1 MDEIVNSKPRDR
13 RLLVEEAAGLG
24 KHRKR
29 RRRAQLKLER
39 TQTNLDR
46 ALDVEREARSRLRP
60 LKRQAQAADIHARLE
75 RSSAELRAGL
85 LAEQLRAHASELEDA
100 ERVAGEGR
108 DARRR
113 IEAELA
119 ELHERRG
126 EIERR
131 LAERDRERTTI
142 WGRLTALR
150 AAHERLSVRS
160 EALSARR
167 AELAAEIDGR
177 RSALGALAS
186 EVPDE
191 GDADDPLQAGLEAI
205 GSALGD
211 ATQALDRAR
220 GAAEGTDP
228 GPEVARIRDASQ
240 RAAGHA
246 GRIEELLGKNRQAT
260 LEDRIAVE
268 TEALAGL
275 DALLD
280 AAAGARDAV
289 GQRTEALEREML
301 ADGDSDDVPAQLRA
315 CSRDEAELQAK
326 LLSGGDSLTEAEV
339 KAAHLRDRRDEVV
352 GELEGIA
359 SLLGHEVPAA
369 TEPMDAEQREEI
381 ERKLE
386 RLARRREALG
396 PVNPLAEQEYADAQE
411 HVNRLEEQ
419 RSDLESALAELTG
432 LISDTDRKI
441 RSAFE
446 ETLEATQR
454 NFEELIEHLFP
465 GGRGRLRMVKDAGP
479 RLVLGGEAQDQ
490 VAQGDEPEANPDGA
504 ESGADE
510 EGPSRRRGQ
519 DVLAGDE
526 QPAGSDDAAG
536 SGVEIEVTPA
546 GKATRRL
553 SLLSGG
559 EKALVALAFVF
570 AVFLARPSP
579 FYILDEVE
587 AALDDANIDRFL
599 QLVRRFSGRAQF
611 VIVTHQK
618 RTMDAADVLYG
629 VSMGKGGTTRVISRR
644 LSHEDEAVG
653 RGRGSH
659 RGRVACG
666 PMARSW
672 REAFDLGERGED
684 RPTADDAG
692 DQPTEPE
699 SGGGLFRRLRESLTK
714 SRDALQAELGASLFD
729 QLDEETW
736 ERLEEAL
743 ILADVGA
750 RTTAEVVG
758 RLEAEVE
765 GGTVSGADA
774 IRDRLVEL
782 LAEAA
787 GGDERPGGPERSPRG
802 GHGRRAST
810 APARR
815 PRSES
820 SPGTSPASSAC
831 R

>member
-1 MDEIVNSKPRDR
+1 MHLSSISIKGFKSFSERTRLVFSPGVSVIVGPNGCGKSNITDAVLWALGEQSPLAVRGQTMQDMIFAGGDGESPRRHAEVEVVLSSDEPTTDPAGAESGADGESPSRRRGQDTSAGDEHSAGFSEISITRRLDRNGDGEYRLNGARCRLVDVIEALADANLGREMHSVISQGRVDEIVNSKPRDR

-39 TQTNLDR
+39 TQANLDR
-46 ALDVEREARSRLRP
+46 ALDVEREARGRLRP

-85 LAEQLRAHASELEDA
+85 LAEQLRAHAGELDDA
-100 ERVAGEGR
+100 ERAASEGR

-119 ELHERRG
+119 ELHERRS

-131 LAERDRERTTI
+131 LAERDRERTTA

-167 AELAAEIDGR
+167 AELVAEIDGR
-177 RSALGALAS
+177 RAALGALA
-186 EVPDE
+186 DE
-191 GDADDPLQAGLEAI
+191 AGDERDDDDPLRAGLEAI
-205 GSALGD
+205 GTALGD
-211 ATQALDRAR
+211 AMQALDRAR
-220 GAAEGTDP
+220 GAAEGGDP
-228 GPEVARIRDASQ
+228 APEVARIRDASE

-246 GRIEELLGKNRQAT
+246 GRIEELLGKNRQGT

-268 TEALAGL
+268 SEALARL
-275 DALLD
+275 DALLE
-280 AAAGARDAV
+280 AASGARRAV
-289 GQRTEALEREML
+289 GERTEALEHEML
-301 ADGDSDDVPAQLRA
+301 ADGDSDDVPARLRA

-326 LLSGGDSLTEAEV
+326 LLSGGDALTEAEV

-352 GELEGIA
+352 AELEGIA
-359 SLLGHEVPAA
+359 GRLGHEVPPA
-369 TEPMDAEQREEI
+369 TEPMDAEQRTEI

-411 HVNRLEEQ
+411 HVDQLEEQ
-419 RSDLESALAELTG
+419 RTDLESALAELTG

-465 GGRGRLRMVKDAGP
+465 GGRGRLRVVKDAGP
-479 RLVLGGEAQDQ
+479 RLFLGGNADDNEAQ
-490 VAQGDEPEANPDGA
+490 GGEPEVDPDAA

-519 DVLAGDE
+519 DISAGDE
-526 QPAGSDDAAG
+526 QAAG

-599 QLVRRFSGRAQF
+599 QLVRRFSDRAQF

-644 LSHEDEAVG
+644 LSHDEESRVEDEA
-653 RGRGSH
+653 
-659 RGRVACG
+659 
-666 PMARSW
+666 
-672 REAFDLGERGED
+672 
-684 RPTADDAG
+684 
-692 DQPTEPE
+692 
-699 SGGGLFRRLRESLTK
+699 
-714 SRDALQAELGASLFD
+714 
-729 QLDEETW
+729 
-736 ERLEEAL
+736 
-743 ILADVGA
+743 
-750 RTTAEVVG
+750 RT
-758 RLEAEVE
+758 
-765 GGTVSGADA
+765 
-774 IRDRLVEL
+774 
-782 LAEAA
+782 EAA
-787 GGDERPGGPERSPRG
+787 
-802 GHGRRAST
+802 
-810 APARR
+810 
-815 PRSES
+815 
-820 SPGTSPASSAC
+820 
-831 R
+831 